1 MAGTFILESFYIRK
15 NLRKKRKK
23 HFLFLRSAYFMMYVL
38 QYRSLF
44 SSKKEKQRA
53 GVLIIG
59 APAYVIHACLSLLI
73 AVFLTFGDSAVYN
86 MDSK

>member
-1 MAGTFILESFYIRK
+1 
-15 NLRKKRKK
+15 
-23 HFLFLRSAYFMMYVL
+23 MMYVL